1 MPCYLFTY
9 HGYAT
14 WYPDRRQG
22 YVRRG
27 QEILA
32 SDPVAAQVYRE
43 RAAHET
49 ILFDEAQQKAVIA
62 RLIEAVGFID
72 CRLHA
77 VATDSTHIHV
87 LLSWRDNRTWQQNL
101 ASLKKSM
108 TLMLKE
114 QFADRPWFAEN
125 ASRKRVENRHHFDY
139 LMNVYLP
146 NRRGWKWREA
156 RGYYL

>member
-9 HGYAT
+9 HAYGT

-27 QEILA
+27 QGILP
-32 SDPVAAQVYRE
+32 SDAKAAQTYRE
-43 RAAHET
+43 RATHDT
-49 ILFDEAQQKAVIA
+49 ILLDGTHQQALID

-72 CRLHA
+72 CRLYG

-87 LLSWRDNRTWQQNL
+87 LVSWRSDRTWRQNR

-108 TLMLKE
+108 TLMLKK

-125 ASRKRVENRHHFDY
+125 ASRKQVENREHFDY
-139 LMNVYLP
+139 LTDVYLP
-146 NRRGWKWREA
+146 KHRGWKWRED